1 MGQSPKVMEIASVPQ
16 AIAWQATHMEEAGS
30 PGGARLV
37 RALLPLL
44 DGATMVG
51 QRMRDWPGLT
61 LEDAMP
67 LRVAGGLHNLLLT
80 GDEPELAQVY
90 AGQITD
96 QAAIDRLVDA
106 IVRRHDARLLPW
118 LDGPPQTNEAGR
130 SASVMAALLWLSAR
144 LGPRFQLIEIGASAG
159 INTMMDRYFYDLGGT
174 TAGPA
179 ASPVRIVPEW
189 RGDAPPQVPV
199 EIVGVKGCDIAPI
212 DLTDPAQALRLKA
225 YIWPEHTVRFER
237 MEAAIKAAGERKPD
251 LVKMNAADFI
261 EAELARAQE
270 SGTTRM
276 LMHSIVWQY
285 VPDDQQERVRA
296 AMEAAGAGAA
306 AEKPLAWVSVEA
318 DRTVHRHM
326 LKVRYW
332 PGGEEEVQ
340 LAWSHPHG
348 ADVEWIAG

>member
-1 MGQSPKVMEIASVPQ
+1 
-16 AIAWQATHMEEAGS
+16 
-30 PGGARLV
+30 V

-130 SASVMAALLWLSAR
+130 SASVMAALLWLSPR

-199 EIVGVKGCDIAPI
+199 EIVSVKGCDIAPI
-212 DLTDPAQALRLKA
+212 DLTDPAQALRLKS
-225 YIWPEHTVRFER
+225 YVWPEAVARIGR
-237 MEAAIKAAGERKPD
+237 MDAAIALASERAPD
-251 LVKMNAADFI
+251 LVAMDAAQFV
-261 EAELARAQE
+261 EQQLALPQQA
-270 SGTTRM
+270 GVTRVLFHTVM
-276 LMHSIVWQY
+276 WQY
-285 VPDDQQERVRA
+285 LPVPTRA
-296 AMEAAGAGAA
+296 AITAMMEAAGAQATA
-306 AEKPLAWVSVEA
+306 DMPLAWISLETNRA
-318 DRTVHRHM
+318 SFRHECR
-326 LKVRYW
+326 VRYW
-332 PGGEEEVQ
+332 PGGAEVT
-340 LAWSHPHG
+340 LLGEAHPHG
-348 ADVEWIAG
+348 AWVEWRAPA